1 MIRSWLSHSL
11 SLCVLCVGLLEGA
24 VPAAAQDTGAG
35 VPLGAFIEEVAQ
47 IWERADVAS
56 LVALVSDDEPLL
68 LDAGSGT
75 QSANSRHAAAALR
88 ALFAEYETMGARA
101 VRVTIASE
109 DPPSGFGEIAW
120 TFRTR
125 GAPGERSRP
134 IYVAA
139 RQQDGTWRISELRLM
154 P

>member
-1 MIRSWLSHSL
+1 MIRRLLLSCTL
-11 SLCVLCVGLLEGA
+11 LFGLVFAAL
-24 VPAAAQDTGAG
+24 PAAAQDGRVG
-35 VPLGAFIEEVAQ
+35 VPLGAFIEEVAG

-56 LVALVSDDEPLL
+56 LVALVADEESLL

-88 ALFAEYETMGARA
+88 ALFSEYETLAAEA
-101 VRVTIASE
+101 VRVTVASE
-109 DPPSGFGEIAW
+109 DPPSGFGEIVW
-120 TFRTR
+120 TFRAR

-139 RQQDGTWRISELRLM
+139 LQRDGSWRITELRLM